1 MPSALPAG
9 ALVID
14 EDDDDDSPP
23 PLSPADVDP
32 RAADDDAALA
42 ASLGSALRNAPPQPS
57 AAAAVPDI
65 AFAGSATWGSER
77 RQGTLCAVGA
87 LLALLEYQRRERR
100 FGRVSSAVSPQ
111 SGL

>member
-42 ASLGSALRNAPPQPS
+42 ASLGNALRSAPPQS
-57 AAAAVPDI
+57 KIVDM
-65 AFAGSATWGSER
+65 T
-77 RQGTLCAVGA
+77 
-87 LLALLEYQRRERR
+87 
-100 FGRVSSAVSPQ
+100 SSRHSQ
-111 SGL
+111 MIT

>member
-1 MPSALPAG
+1 MSVAVVSDTLAQRTEFALMPSALPAG

-42 ASLGSALRNAPPQPS
+42 ASLGSALRSAPPQHPHTEHS
-57 AAAAVPDI
+57 C
-65 AFAGSATWGSER
+65 S
-77 RQGTLCAVGA
+77 L
-87 LLALLEYQRRERR
+87 
-100 FGRVSSAVSPQ
+100 
-111 SGL
+111 

>member
-57 AAAAVPDI
+57 AAADVQ
-65 AFAGSATWGSER
+65 FAGSATWGSER

-87 LLALLEYQRRERR
+87 HRRIITDCMS
-100 FGRVSSAVSPQ
+100 FVSSHPSAPS
-111 SGL
+111 